1 MALLNVGQSDGGDV
15 SVGGDNE
22 HKRMSRS
29 MGAAIALAV
38 AQV

>member
-22 HKRMSRS
+22 YKGMSRS